1 MFTLPES
8 WLSQAPYSKLSSKY
22 FLDVIPGML
31 QLLYIFIYLF
41 EHSQWWF
48 FGNEVSFVH
57 QVFLLYG
64 YTIFAVSNKV
74 GHKYYSHLVWKR
86 RMLLIL
92 NQFYHKVTTRWPDF
106 NLCCCMDGEI
116 SLHPLLSWEL
126 CVKVLFCKG
135 VSQILQPSTRNL
147 DVDAMWKGLC
157 KESHTLINLIFLSNV

>member
-106 NLCCCMDGEI
+106 NLCCYMDGEI

-126 CVKVLFCKG
+126 CVKVCFLRCIPDFTTFY
-135 VSQILQPSTRNL
+135 SQS
-147 DVDAMWKGLC
+147 WCGC
-157 KESHTLINLIFLSNV
+157 NVERTVQRISYTYKSYFSK

>member
-1 MFTLPES
+1 MDFFIFVCSRCQRAGWVKLPTVNES
-8 WLSQAPYSKLSSKY
+8 LLECCNCCIFLSICLNIHNG
-22 FLDVIPGML
+22 D
-31 QLLYIFIYLF
+31 
-41 EHSQWWF
+41 F

-106 NLCCCMDGEI
+106 NLCCYMDGEI